1 MKIDRIASWILALG
15 FAAALVFVVGL
26 PKFIG
31 PSPNAIFA
39 LIEGRSGIALF
50 EPELRYATGA
60 GEFLAA
66 LLLIVP
72 RTRFYGA
79 ALAGLITISAIGFHL
94 SPWLG
99 VEIPEMTRLTTLL
112 QEGRSVAEIDA
123 MNLPTDG
130 GVLFYTALVFLAV
143 SVALLALERKRA
155 SN

>member
-1 MKIDRIASWILALG
+1 MKVERIASWVLAIG

-31 PSPNAIFA
+31 PSPNPIFA
-39 LIEGRSGIALF
+39 LIEGRSGIPFF

-66 LLLIVP
+66 LLLIIP
-72 RTRFYGA
+72 STRFLGA
-79 ALAGLITISAIGFHL
+79 GLAGLITLSAIGFHL

-99 VEIPEMTRLTTLL
+99 VHLPEMSALTAQL
-112 QEGRSVAEIDA
+112 QDGRPVAEIDA

-130 GVLFYTALVFLAV
+130 GALFYTALVFLGL
-143 SVALLALERKRA
+143 SLALLWLERRRLQR
-155 SN
+155 